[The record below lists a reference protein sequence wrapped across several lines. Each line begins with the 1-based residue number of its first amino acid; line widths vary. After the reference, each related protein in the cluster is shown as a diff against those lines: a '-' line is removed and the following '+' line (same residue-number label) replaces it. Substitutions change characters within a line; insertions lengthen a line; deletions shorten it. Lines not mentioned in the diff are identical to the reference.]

1 MTSPLHLPSLS
12 ARAFRGI
19 NSLDLPQLGRVTL
32 LAGKNGIGKTTVLDA
47 IRSYASRGDS
57 RVLIELLDHREEFV
71 AGYEDE
77 GNAVLIPDLASLFHN
92 YDPYDDSGDPRSIEI
107 RSGSARH
114 DLSLDLV
121 DPEVEPESPD
131 LLLPESAPKDL
142 MVSVGEKSRR
152 LPIRAMPYGHRMG
165 RFGRPFRRRS
175 TPDSWPSPIQHES
188 LGPGLLTN
196 DDVARLWDT
205 VALTEAEELAIQA
218 LRLVVGKAL
227 ERIAVV
233 GNDSKSV
240 PLRGRRVVAKLAS
253 SAVPIPMKR
262 LGDGANRLL
271 AIGLALANCRNGIL
285 LIDEVEN
292 GIHYSVQP
300 ALWRMIFGAAD
311 EANVQVVAATHSW
324 DCISGFATAAVETP
338 EVGTM
343 FRLERFEEELH
354 AIHYS
359 EENLAVAARQRTEV
373 R

>member
-19 NSLDLPQLGRVTL
+19 HSLDLPQLGRVTL

-57 RVLIELLDHREEFV
+57 RVLIALLDHREEFV
-71 AGYEDE
+71 AGYDDD
-77 GNAVLIPDLASLFHN
+77 GDPVLFPDFTSLFHN
-92 YDPYDDSGDPRSIEI
+92 YHPRGGSGNPRSIQIHSE
-107 RSGSARH
+107 SARH
-114 DLSLDLV
+114 NLSLDLV
-121 DPEVEPESPD
+121 DPEDDSESLD
-131 LLLPESAPKDL
+131 LLPSDNSPKDL
-142 MVSVGEKSRR
+142 MVSVGKKSRR
-152 LPIRAMPYGHRMG
+152 LPLGTMPHR
-165 RFGRPFRRRS
+165 RRLERLGRPFRRRS
-175 TPDSWPSPIQHES
+175 PPDSWPSPIQLES
-188 LGPGLLTN
+188 LGPGLASN
-196 DDVARLWDT
+196 DEVARLWDT
-205 VALTEAEELAIQA
+205 VALTEAEDLAIHA
-218 LRLVVGKAL
+218 LRLVVGDTL
-227 ERIAVV
+227 ERLAII
-233 GNDSKSV
+233 GDDSNSFT
-240 PLRGRRVVAKLAS
+240 PRGRRVVAKLTS
-253 SAVPIPMKR
+253 SAMPIPLKR

-271 AIGLALANCRNGIL
+271 AIALALANCRNGVL

-311 EANVQVVAATHSW
+311 AANVQVVAATHSW
-324 DCISGFATAAVETP
+324 DCIAGFAIAAVETP
-338 EVGTM
+338 AVGTM